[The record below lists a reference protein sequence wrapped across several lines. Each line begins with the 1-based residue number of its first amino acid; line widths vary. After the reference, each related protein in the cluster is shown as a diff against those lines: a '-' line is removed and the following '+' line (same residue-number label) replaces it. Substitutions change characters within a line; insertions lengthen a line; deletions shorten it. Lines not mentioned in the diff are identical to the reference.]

1 MYFLQL
7 SIEIRRIIWMQ
18 TLEQRVVEI
27 EFDRFVD
34 DGEVEDEIYEEYRVN
49 TDYVHNLYGF
59 CTTIGTPVGLETSK
73 GSVAS
78 SGRDN

>member
-1 MYFLQL
+1 
-7 SIEIRRIIWMQ
+7 MQ
-18 TLEQRVVEI
+18 TPEQRVVEI

-49 TDYVHNLYGF
+49 TDYVHNLYGL
-59 CTTIGTPVGLETSK
+59 CTTIGTPVGLETFK
-73 GSVAS
+73 GSIAS